1 MPNVTIYGKTSGGDY
16 KPLLVG
22 TDGTLQ
28 TSGSGGGGGTTA
40 ISGTVPTTIQSGTV
54 NVAGT
59 VPVSVPGT
67 VTTVSTLG
75 GTTEL
80 KPYTAPLSGA
90 VMCGTVATQLPNI
103 ACKLV
108 RFKARTANSGT
119 VFMGT
124 SGVTAAGTVTDTTSG
139 LPLVA
144 GDDTGWIPIDN
155 LNRLHIISG
164 GSPNVITYLALN

>member
-16 KPLLVG
+16 KPVAVNDGG
-22 TDGTLQ
+22 TIL
-28 TSGSGGGGGTTA
+28 TSAGAGTTA
-40 ISGTVPTTIQSGTV
+40 ISGGTVSVAGTVPATIQSGTV
-54 NVAGT
+54 EA
-59 VPVSVPGT
+59 
-67 VTTVSTLG
+67 
-75 GTTEL
+75 

-108 RFKARTANSGT
+108 RFKARAVNAGT

-124 SGVTAAGTVTDTTSG
+124 SGVTVAGTVTDTTSG

-155 LNRLHIISG
+155 LNRLYIISG

>member
-16 KPLLVG
+16 KPIAIN
-22 TDGTLQ
+22 DGGSVL
-28 TSGSGGGGGTTA
+28 TSGAAGTTTISGGTVSVA
-40 ISGTVPTTIQSGTV
+40 GTVPTAIQSGTV
-54 NVAGT
+54 EA
-59 VPVSVPGT
+59 
-67 VTTVSTLG
+67 
-75 GTTEL
+75 

-90 VMCGTVATQLPNI
+90 VMCGTVATQLPNV

-155 LNRLHIISG
+155 LSRFFIISG